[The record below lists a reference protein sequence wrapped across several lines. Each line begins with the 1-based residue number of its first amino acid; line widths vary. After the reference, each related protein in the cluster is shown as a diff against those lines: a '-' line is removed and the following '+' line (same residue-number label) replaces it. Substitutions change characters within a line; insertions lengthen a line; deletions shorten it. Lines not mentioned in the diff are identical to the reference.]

1 MQWFSFPRKDIQK
14 QIKDKLLT
22 TFAYN
27 DMCQDDK
34 GNIIL
39 ESCQDGGSCIHII
52 DTGKSSWKYDYED
65 LMPEGNIQRI
75 MDYTTEVRKQL
86 KNFRKPEWQRE
97 PVCVTGI

>member
-1 MQWFSFPRKDIQK
+1 MTMECFRQMQWFSFPRKDIQK

-39 ESCQDGGSCIHII
+39 AKLSGRRQLHPYYRHR
-52 DTGKSSWKYDYED
+52 KV
-65 LMPEGNIQRI
+65 LV
-75 MDYTTEVRKQL
+75 EVRL
-86 KNFRKPEWQRE
+86 
-97 PVCVTGI
+97 